1 MCDVVSG
8 VNVNPPPLVGTDGLG
23 NMKLFVAK
31 FVMLYAGME
40 MLLASG
46 TDCTVGVPSPDMV
59 PDTGMGRSKPRS
71 LETAPVAAVLD
82 SWTNSMGVGPAA
94 N

>member
-1 MCDVVSG
+1 
-8 VNVNPPPLVGTDGLG
+8 
-23 NMKLFVAK
+23 
-31 FVMLYAGME
+31 ME

-59 PDTGMGRSKPRS
+59 PDTGMGRSKPSS
-71 LETAPVAAVLD
+71 LASALGIAVLD

-94 N
+94 NLSTPWYGCIAVTGRLTQSYQGDT